1 MKGKIRLLPSLKEK
15 KRYIS
20 YKILSDKKINAK
32 TAKNAVNSYLVKFL
46 GELDYGKA
54 GIMIVEQND
63 DFGIIKTGHMHVNE
77 VKTALAL
84 INEIDN
90 NIVNVR
96 STYVSG
102 VLNKARKRG
111 NN

>member
-15 KRYIS
+15 KRYVA
-20 YKILSDKKINAK
+20 YKINAEK
-32 TAKNAVNSYLVKFL
+32 RINERTARNAICSYLEKFL
-46 GELDYGKA
+46 GELNYGKA
-54 GIMIVEQND
+54 GIMLVEQKND
-63 DFGIIKTGHMHVNE
+63 HGIIKTGHLHVNE

-90 NIVNVR
+90 NVVNVR

-111 NN
+111 G